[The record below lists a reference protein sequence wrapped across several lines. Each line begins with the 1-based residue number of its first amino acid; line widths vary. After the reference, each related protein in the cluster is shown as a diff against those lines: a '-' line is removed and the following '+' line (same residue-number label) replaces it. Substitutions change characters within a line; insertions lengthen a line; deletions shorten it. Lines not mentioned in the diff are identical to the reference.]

1 MYVFKK
7 CAAKSCPD
15 EMPTKAEV
23 ECYVRDSSRAGTR
36 LIRGINN
43 NMQRNIQQY
52 DRGIYRH
59 AMQLNI
65 QQYVPDRTQS
75 SCYNLEIIAQAIG
88 TFHATMSARHHP
100 QIRPGSKTMVLIG
113 RSNRQKAESPSCF
126 RYASKYSMGAEGDDI
141 TMASKRGEHARVHTY
156 IGRGSVRGPP
166 TIR

>member
-113 RSNRQKAESPSCF
+113 RSNCQGHRESILF
-126 RYASKYSMGAEGDDI
+126 QIRIEILHGR
-141 TMASKRGEHARVHTY
+141 RG
-156 IGRGSVRGPP
+156 G
-166 TIR
+166 